1 MSSHDDSW
9 LGKLTHRVVVIG
21 FTGLVVIGLFTML
34 DAVLRHL
41 NLPRIPGFGDV
52 GEVVFAIVIASCF
65 PAGLRNDQNI
75 RITLVG
81 DRLAPGLKP
90 WLEVLQATLTLVVF
104 AAIAVQ
110 FVLMTWDL
118 QAAHRVTTT
127 IEMAVAPWWWVTTT
141 IMAISVPVQVG
152 VVVARWRDLLSRGT
166 TRPTEQ

>member
-1 MSSHDDSW
+1 MKTEDESW

-21 FTGLVVIGLFTML
+21 FTGLVLIGLLTML

-41 NLPRIPGFGDV
+41 NLPRIPGFGDL

-75 RITLVG
+75 RITLLG

-118 QAAHRVTTT
+118 QVGHRVTST
-127 IEMAVAPWWWVTTT
+127 IEMPVAPWWWIAT
-141 IMAISVPVQVG
+141 IVMGISVPVQAG
-152 VVVARWRDLLSRGT
+152 VVVQRWLDLKGPAT
-166 TRPTEQ
+166 NRPGGA